1 MLAKLEKLGEVPV
14 DMDSGSAGSTG
25 STGST
30 LHLWCDQLRCDSG
43 RFLRNSRAASSCEV
57 QSTWG
62 PGLFDFRSC
71 GSWCSCGSCGV
82 EIAKVNYYVKHLVQ
96 DRVQFRQSSL
106 HVQCLSMFLTVVSI

>member
-1 MLAKLEKLGEVPV
+1 MLLAKLEKLEKLGEVPV
-14 DMDSGSAGSTG
+14 DMDSG

-71 GSWCSCGSCGV
+71 GSCGSRGSCGV

>member
-1 MLAKLEKLGEVPV
+1 MLLAKLEKLGEVPV
-14 DMDSGSAGSTG
+14 DMDSG

-62 PGLFDFRSC
+62 PGLFDFPRSC
-71 GSWCSCGSCGV
+71 GSCGSCGV

-96 DRVQFRQSSL
+96 DRVQFGQSSL